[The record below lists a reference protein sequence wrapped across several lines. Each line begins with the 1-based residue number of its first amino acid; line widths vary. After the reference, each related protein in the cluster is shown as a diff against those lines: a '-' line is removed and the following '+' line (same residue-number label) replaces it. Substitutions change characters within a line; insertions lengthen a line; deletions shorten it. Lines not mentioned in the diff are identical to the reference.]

1 MRPISVFTI
10 SGFKTGL
17 PLVMQRLLNSLAST
31 DCLTIATLTLVA
43 SPVHFD
49 PKRARKGQ
57 GTIRRNQFLTCSR

>member
-43 SPVHFD
+43 SPVHFA
-49 PKRARKGQ
+49 PSALEKGR
-57 GTIRRNQFLTCSR
+57 GPFGEINS